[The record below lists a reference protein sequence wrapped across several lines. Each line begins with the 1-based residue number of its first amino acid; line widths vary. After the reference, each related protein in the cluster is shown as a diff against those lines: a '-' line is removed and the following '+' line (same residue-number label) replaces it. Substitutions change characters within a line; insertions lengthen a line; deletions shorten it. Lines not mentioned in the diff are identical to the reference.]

1 MAKYTGPSCRQCRRE
16 GVKMFLKGDRCF
28 TDKCAIVRRSTIP
41 GQHGAARRGMMKNYG
56 LQLREK
62 QKAKRYYG
70 VLEKQFRNYYD
81 KANATEGMTGE
92 NLLKLIERR
101 LDNVVYRMGFA
112 ESRRDARQLVT
123 HGHFLVNGK
132 KADIPSMIL
141 RAGDV
146 ITVRETSRKS
156 EKIKTLV
163 DNLDNRTFPAWL
175 DVDKQN
181 VTATVTT
188 LPKREDIDFPFE
200 EHYIVEWYSKKA

>member
-1 MAKYTGPSCRQCRRE
+1 MAKYTGPACRQCRRE
-16 GVKMFLKGDRCF
+16 GVKLFAKGERCF
-28 TDKCAIVRRSTIP
+28 TEKCAMNRRTGAP
-41 GQHGAARRGMMKNYG
+41 GQHGAARKKVSEYG
-56 LQLREK
+56 LQLREV

-70 VLEKQFRNYYD
+70 IPEKQFRNYYKIAD
-81 KANATEGMTGE
+81 RKEGMTGE
-92 NLLKLIERR
+92 NLLTLIERR
-101 LDNVVYRMGFA
+101 FDNVVFRMGMG

-141 RAGDV
+141 RTGDV

-163 DNLDNRTFPAWL
+163 ENLDNRTFPAWL